1 MCGGGLGVG
10 VNLHSCAGVRPSGSY
25 QLAARAATASDS
37 RACGRLVE
45 PELALVRR
53 ILHDIEAEAAWLGAR
68 ALGIRLHDVLPGWR
82 KRDDATVGWMALRRD
97 WACHELAEPLRLHFH
112 LDEDR
117 DHLRHASSEAGLAAA
132 AGGGGGGGGS
142 TPERR
147 NGVEAAAREVGDGGS
162 ATTLLSLQLSCRVLL
177 HLLRVGAPTAPR
189 PWPQRGQHCEPLE
202 PAGEGGGEAAAAGT
216 PPASAEAAALSGLAR
231 HHHHLRACAS
241 PHRGAA
247 ASQKGARA

>member
-117 DHLRHASSEAGLAAA
+117 DHLRHGSIGTRHD
-132 AGGGGGGGGS
+132 GS
-142 TPERR
+142 TDGVQAHVSERQGANAGQSHLR
-147 NGVEAAAREVGDGGS
+147 KRLSCCVSGPPGTREPNVPVDANNADVIRGVFMMLRSSMISTIASWARAGVQRAAR
-162 ATTLLSLQLSCRVLL
+162 T
-177 HLLRVGAPTAPR
+177 TAPYPSSNQYSLVCR
-189 PWPQRGQHCEPLE
+189 I
-202 PAGEGGGEAAAAGT
+202 
-216 PPASAEAAALSGLAR
+216 
-231 HHHHLRACAS
+231 
-241 PHRGAA
+241 
-247 ASQKGARA
+247 